1 MTAYDEQY
9 LIVSNSNYIDWE
21 RYDQLQMSFIS
32 GENYFSYQ
40 YIWSVGNEKIMIK
53 SGTNNVLGK
62 IKVKEIC
69 LQGSKIWN
77 LNIKLTPYQLGCT
90 LNDQEWTAI
99 IKIWVNNDRED
110 KCFKI
115 SSQVWRLVSISCPE
129 VCSKFSA
136 VPANTPS
143 DALPETFDK

>member
-21 RYDQLQMSFIS
+21 HYDQLEMSFKS
-32 GENYFSYQ
+32 DDNYFSYD
-40 YIWSVGNEKIMIK
+40 YIWSQWSIK

-62 IKVKEIC
+62 IKVIEIC
-69 LQGSKIWN
+69 LQGSKTWN

-115 SSQVWRLVSISCPE
+115 SSQLWRLISMKECPSSCKE
-129 VCSKFSA
+129 FTLVTDDMGTFS
-136 VPANTPS
+136 
-143 DALPETFDK
+143 DEYPEDDK